1 MMYDGDDLHDDDV
14 ADDTH
19 HYGCGVVVNSI

>member
-1 MMYDGDDLHDDDV
+1 MMYDGDGLHDDDV
-14 ADDTH
+14 ADDAH